1 MICLL
6 QKNKIKMPR
15 SVNSVASRA
24 RRKKVLKHA
33 KGYFGRRKNVWTVA
47 KNAVEKG
54 WLYAYRDRKTKKRN
68 FRSLWIMRINAAA
81 RQHGMSYSKF
91 MGKVKAADIQ
101 LNRKVLADLA
111 MNDPQAFKAVVDKVK

>member
-1 MICLL
+1 
-6 QKNKIKMPR
+6 MPS

-24 RRKKVLKHA
+24 RRKSVMKMA

-54 WLYAYRDRKTKKRN
+54 MLYSYTGRKLKKRN
-68 FRSLWIMRINAAA
+68 FRSLWIQRINAAA
-81 RQHGMSYSKF
+81 REHGMSYSVF
-91 MGKVKAADIQ
+91 MGKCAAKGIE

-111 MNDPQAFKAVVDKVK
+111 LNNPTAFKAIVDAVK